1 MIVTSFS
8 DEGPGPPKSSLD
20 KLTTYLVNKTASW
33 GLNIDIEAKSPNFG

>member
-1 MIVTSFS
+1 MTVTSYF

-20 KLTTYLVNKTASW
+20 KLTTFLLNKTAIW